1 MWGIKADFKLKTW
14 GCFMDLWHTLF
25 FLSFCS
31 LCQRQSYPTLDDMI
45 VVGVKNKM
53 MESKCREIYEEV
65 RSALGIVPFKSRNNV
80 KKQSKTLGILWQ
92 SRFFLP
98 HFRFICLFFHQNEA
112 DKYIFWHITE
122 KIIIIFSSFWYNF
135 QK

>member
-1 MWGIKADFKLKTW
+1 MRVFHGLMTHP
-14 GCFMDLWHTLF
+14 L

-65 RSALGIVPFKSRNNV
+65 KSALGIVP
-80 KKQSKTLGILWQ
+80 SKAG
-92 SRFFLP
+92 
-98 HFRFICLFFHQNEA
+98 
-112 DKYIFWHITE
+112 KM
-122 KIIIIFSSFWYNF
+122 
-135 QK
+135 